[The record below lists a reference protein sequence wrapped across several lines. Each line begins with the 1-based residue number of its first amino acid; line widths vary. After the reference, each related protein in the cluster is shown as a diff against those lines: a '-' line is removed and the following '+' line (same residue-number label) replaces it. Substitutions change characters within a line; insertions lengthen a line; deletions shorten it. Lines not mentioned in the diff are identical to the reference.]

1 MTAAQ
6 IESGKELCPH
16 CGAPV
21 GRSEKGTPTLSPSD
35 TQMINVGD
43 MARMA
48 QEGVDLAVSG
58 EWDTSESFFRET
70 ETKPKKKTR

>member
-1 MTAAQ
+1 
-6 IESGKELCPH
+6 
-16 CGAPV
+16 
-21 GRSEKGTPTLSPSD
+21 
-35 TQMINVGD
+35 MINVGD